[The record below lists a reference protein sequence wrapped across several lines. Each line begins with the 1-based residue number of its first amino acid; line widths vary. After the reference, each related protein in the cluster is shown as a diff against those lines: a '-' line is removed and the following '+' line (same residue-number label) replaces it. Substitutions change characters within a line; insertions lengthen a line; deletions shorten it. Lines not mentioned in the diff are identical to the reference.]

1 MIKKLKL
8 ERIIFLICLIICLLI
23 LIISGL
29 QVKAMQAEI
38 DELQYQ
44 NSRQAAQ
51 LKDKDIEINMQE
63 ITISIQDKVINE
75 RIKEKVGLSNK
86 NYAGEFEI
94 TYYTAGPESTG
105 KTPDHPAY
113 GITRSGTVVE
123 EGRTIATDW
132 DVLPP
137 GTKVYIDG
145 IGERIVEDTGGA
157 IVDKCIDVYVED
169 LEVALQGGR
178 HKADVWI
185 VEEAQDED

>member
-1 MIKKLKL
+1 M
-8 ERIIFLICLIICLLI
+8 
-23 LIISGL
+23 
-29 QVKAMQAEI
+29 
-38 DELQYQ
+38 
-44 NSRQAAQ
+44 
-51 LKDKDIEINMQE
+51 
-63 ITISIQDKVINE
+63 
-75 RIKEKVGLSNK
+75 SNK
-86 NYAGEFEI
+86 NYAGELEI
-94 TYYTAGPESTG
+94 TYYTAGHESTG

-123 EGRTIATDW
+123 EGRTIAADW
-132 DVLPP
+132 SVLEP

-185 VEEAQDED
+185 VKEKKQ

>member
-1 MIKKLKL
+1 MIKRLKL
-8 ERIIFLICLIICLLI
+8 ERLIFLICLIICLIVLV
-23 LIISGL
+23 ISGL
-29 QVKAMQAEI
+29 DAEAMQTEI
-38 DELQYQ
+38 DELRYQ

-51 LKDKDIEINMQE
+51 ILDKDYQIEILE
-63 ITISIQDKVINE
+63 IILKNQDLDASEPMGTEPEYI
-75 RIKEKVGLSNK
+75 GT
-86 NYAGEFEI
+86 FEI

-185 VEEAQDED
+185 VKEKKQ

>member
-1 MIKKLKL
+1 MIKKLKI
-8 ERIIFLICLIICLLI
+8 ERLIFLICLIICLIVLV
-23 LIISGL
+23 ISGL
-29 QVKAMQAEI
+29 DAKAMQTEI
-38 DELQYQ
+38 DELRYQ

-51 LKDKDIEINMQE
+51 ILDKDYQIEILE
-63 ITISIQDKVINE
+63 IILKNQDLDASEPMGTEPEYI
-75 RIKEKVGLSNK
+75 GT
-86 NYAGEFEI
+86 FEI

-185 VEEAQDED
+185 VKEKKQ

>member
-1 MIKKLKL
+1 MIRKLKI
-8 ERIIFLICLIICLLI
+8 ERTIFLICLIICLLT

-29 QVKAMQAEI
+29 QAKAMQGEI
-38 DELQYQ
+38 EELEYQ

-51 LKDKDIEINMQE
+51 LKDKDYQIEILE
-63 ITISIQDKVINE
+63 IILKNREQDASEPMATEPEYI
-75 RIKEKVGLSNK
+75 
-86 NYAGEFEI
+86 GEFEI

-105 KTPDHPAY
+105 KYPGHPEY
-113 GITRSGTVVE
+113 GITRSGTIVE
-123 EGRTIATDW
+123 EGRTIAADW
-132 DVLPP
+132 SVLPE

-169 LEVALQGGR
+169 VEIARQLGR

-185 VEEAQDED
+185 VEVANDKET

>member
-1 MIKKLKL
+1 MIKRLKL
-8 ERIIFLICLIICLLI
+8 ERLIFLICLIICLLT
-23 LIISGL
+23 LVISGL
-29 QVKAMQAEI
+29 DAEAMQTEI
-38 DELQYQ
+38 EELQYQ

-51 LKDKDIEINMQE
+51 LRDKDYQIEILEIILKNQE
-63 ITISIQDKVINE
+63 QDASEPLLYEPEYI
-75 RIKEKVGLSNK
+75 
-86 NYAGEFEI
+86 GEFEI

-157 IVDKCIDVYVED
+157 IVDKCIDVYVER
-169 LEVALQGGR
+169 LEDIPSVGR
-178 HKADVWI
+178 HKAGVYI
-185 VEEAQDED
+185 LN